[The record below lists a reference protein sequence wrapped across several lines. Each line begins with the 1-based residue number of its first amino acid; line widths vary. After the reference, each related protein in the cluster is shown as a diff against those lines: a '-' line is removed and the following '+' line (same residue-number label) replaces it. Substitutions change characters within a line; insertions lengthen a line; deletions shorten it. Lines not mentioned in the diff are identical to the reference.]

1 MNLKGLIKTANWKY
15 LIWGVIA
22 IASQLVPFIPD
33 HVSDHID
40 TICELFGA
48 GSLLNGWVGSLLNKK

>member
-1 MNLKGLIKTANWKY
+1 MNLRELTRTGNWKY

-22 IASQLVPFIPD
+22 ITSQLVPFIPD

-40 TICELFGA
+40 TICELFGI
-48 GSLLNGWVGSLLNKK
+48 GH